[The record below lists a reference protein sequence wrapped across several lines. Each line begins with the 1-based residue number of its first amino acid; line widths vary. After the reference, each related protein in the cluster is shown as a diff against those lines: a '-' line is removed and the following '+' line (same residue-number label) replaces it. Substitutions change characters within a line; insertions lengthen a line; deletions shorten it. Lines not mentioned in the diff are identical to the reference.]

1 MIEISNKVIYK
12 TVKNEAQ
19 AMMVEKKSKFIS
31 SVCPCDT
38 EEKALEFLKEIKSQY
53 PDATHNVYA
62 YVIDENNIFRY
73 SDDGEPQ
80 GTAGMPVL
88 DTIRK
93 EGIVDVC
100 VVVTR
105 YFGGT
110 LLGTGGLVHAYGAS
124 ARQGLVEAGIVT
136 RALCNVVSVK
146 VDYTLVGKLQYKIS
160 SENLVVE
167 DTDYGNEVTFYVC
180 CLMENTQKFIDEV
193 VDLTNGRAVCA
204 VVDNKYTDIVDK

>member
-1 MIEISNKVIYK
+1 MIKISLKTSYK
-12 TVKNEAQ
+12 TVKNRAE
-19 AMMVEKKSKFIS
+19 AMMTEKKSKFIS
-31 SVCPCDT
+31 NVCPCSY
-38 EEKALEFLKEIKSQY
+38 EEEALEFLKRIKSKY

-93 EGIVDVC
+93 EGLVDVC

-110 LLGTGGLVHAYGAS
+110 LLGTGGLVHAYGSS
-124 ARQGLVEAGIVT
+124 AKQGLIEAGIIT
-136 RALCNVVSVK
+136 RSLCNVVCVR
-146 VDYTLVGKLQYKIS
+146 VDYTLVGKIQHKIAAD
-160 SENLVVE
+160 NLILD
-167 DTDYGNEVTFYVC
+167 DTEYGNDVAFYIC
-180 CLMENTQKFIDEV
+180 CLMEDTEKFIEEIT
-193 VDLTNGRAVCA
+193 DLTNGKAEVS
-204 VVDNKYTDIVDK
+204 VVENKYIDIK

>member
-1 MIEISNKVIYK
+1 MIKISQKASYK
-12 TVKNEAQ
+12 TVKQEAQ
-19 AMMVEKKSKFIS
+19 ALIVEKKSKFIA

-38 EEKALEFLKEIKSQY
+38 EEKALEFLKKIKAQY

-62 YVIDENNIFRY
+62 YIIDENNIYRY

-124 ARQGLVEAGIVT
+124 AKQGLIEAGIIT
-136 RALCNVVSVK
+136 RSLCNVVAVK
-146 VDYTLVGKLQYKIS
+146 VDYTLVGKIQYKIS
-160 SENLVVE
+160 AENLILD
-167 DTDYGNEVTFYVC
+167 DTIYGNDVTFYVC
-180 CLMENTQKFIDEV
+180 CLLDDTEKFIDQV
-193 VDLTNGRAVCA
+193 RDLTNAQATCTVI
-204 VVDNKYTDIVDK
+204 DNKYIDIVKK